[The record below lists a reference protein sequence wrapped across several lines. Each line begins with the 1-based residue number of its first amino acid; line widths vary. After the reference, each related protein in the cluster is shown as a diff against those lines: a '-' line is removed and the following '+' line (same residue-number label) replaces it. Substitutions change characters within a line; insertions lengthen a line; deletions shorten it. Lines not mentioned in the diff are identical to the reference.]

1 MLFFVLI
8 IQVPKLP
15 STADELRKRIASLP
29 KLLAAWRPSPGAGL
43 LIWQLILGH
52 FLRSEEIAGLVGN
65 E

>member
-1 MLFFVLI
+1 MMLFFVLI
-8 IQVPKLP
+8 IQGPKLP
-15 STADELRKRIASLP
+15 ITADELRKRIASLP

-43 LIWQLILGH
+43 LWQNLGN